1 MLLYALSFVPAES
14 ELRVFNYRLQSLNIP
29 HHFLLVSAPH
39 MILIET
45 KLFFFAGTVIKY
57 TRSLSICISQMQL
70 SILCHY

>member
-1 MLLYALSFVPAES
+1 MLLNALSFVSTES
-14 ELRVFNYRLQSLNIP
+14 ELRVFNYCLESLNIP

-45 KLFFFAGTVIKY
+45 KLLFFADTVIKY
-57 TRSLSICISQMQL
+57 SRSLSICVSQVQL